1 MRNTAG
7 TATVS
12 IMPRT
17 KIYTDRLVPWGS
29 TTRGAVIL
37 TDCFGPLVSGA
48 ITCAT
53 PAPIGFMTAIT
64 IVAVVLPRRLNHNSL
79 YFAGITWKMACGT
92 LAKDLEITHVR
103 YSCGVRDIR
112 GLWDALDR

>member
-12 IMPRT
+12 MMPRT
-17 KIYTDRLVPWGS
+17 KIYKDGLVLRGS
-29 TTRGAVIL
+29 ITRGAGIL

-48 ITCAT
+48 INCAM
-53 PAPIGFMTAIT
+53 PEPIGFMTAIT

-79 YFAGITWKMACGT
+79 YFAGSIWKMACGI
-92 LAKDLEITHVR
+92 LAKNLAITCVR
-103 YSCGVRDIR
+103 YPCGVRDVR
-112 GLWDALDR
+112 GL